1 MGVAMKKYLF
11 SLIFSV
17 VLYAENPVSF
27 SALGDVVYNDI
38 AKFEQLKALASM
50 RDYIPL
56 IDRYIEAAEKSKTM
70 GFAVDTKK
78 PSVTAKAYLDELRTL
93 STEHDTIVSGARE
106 RFEEAIQDEDGET
119 VSAMITIGIIDP
131 QVYST
136 QLIQYYEEF
145 SEEQNLT
152 VIEPLYRD
160 YEHTLTVDQ
169 NRSKSDNTEISSKE
183 ALLKRMRATEK
194 ARSEALERSVSEER
208 EREKQKVMNEQKKEL
223 GIK

>member
-56 IDRYIEAAEKSKTM
+56 IDRYIEAAKKSKTM

-106 RFEEAIQDEDGET
+106 RFEEAMQDEDGET

-152 VIEPLYRD
+152 VIEPLYRA
-160 YEHTLTVDQ
+160 YEHTMAEDQ
-169 NRSKSDNTEISSKE
+169 NRSKSVNAEISSKE
-183 ALLKRMRATEK
+183 ALLQRMRATEK

-223 GIK
+223 GIE